1 MAEMHSIADVLDRSG
16 WTHTTSLAL
25 LDVDIAVYSDDP
37 AVTLLTQE
45 LFAPLETM
53 RPAKRVLAMGSA
65 IVEDGPGYCVALDGV
80 VIARTTAPSVAFAH
94 LLFETNRLATEN
106 AVGPVVLHAAGA
118 VAGDIAIALPGPM
131 DAGKSTLVAGLV
143 AHGFSYLT
151 DELVA
156 IDSATTH
163 CRPYAKAISLGA
175 SPDELAGLRW
185 DAPEEWVEYLAMS
198 GLVPARSIRPDVVA
212 TATELGLVVLP
223 RYESS
228 ASTEVIRL
236 DPSDALMSVA
246 AHAFHLER
254 PGTLCALGDA
264 LEDIPCY
271 RLVSG
276 QLDEAVAAIVD
287 LADTSARV

>member
-1 MAEMHSIADVLDRSG
+1 MADTQSITDVLDRSG
-16 WTHTTSLAL
+16 WTHTSSLAL
-25 LDVDIAVYSDDP
+25 LDLDVTVYSDEP
-37 AVTLLTQE
+37 EVVLLVQE
-45 LFAPLETM
+45 LFAPLATT
-53 RPAKRVLAMGSA
+53 RPAQRVLSMGSA
-65 IVEDGPGYCVALDGV
+65 TVEDRPGYCVALDGV
-80 VIARTTAPSVAFAH
+80 VIARTTAPSVAFTH
-94 LLFETNRLATEN
+94 LLFDTNRLAIEN

-143 AHGFSYLT
+143 ANGLSYLT

-163 CRPYAKAISLGA
+163 CRPYAKAISLGV
-175 SPDELAGLRW
+175 SPDELARLRW
-185 DAPEEWVEYLAMS
+185 DAPGQWVEYLAMS
-198 GLVPARSIRPDVVA
+198 GLVPVRSIRSDVVA
-212 TATELGLVVLP
+212 TATKLGLVVLP

-228 ASTEVIRL
+228 ASTEVTRL
-236 DPSDALMSVA
+236 DLSDALMSVA

-254 PGTLCALGDA
+254 PGTLRALSDA
-264 LEDIPCY
+264 LEGIPCY

-276 QLDEAVAAIVD
+276 HLDEAVAAVLD